1 VMSVLYVIYVRYV
14 AMSVAADHST
24 PERKQSSEDF
34 AFSRVIS
41 GFATVRSGPG
51 SIGHGFLLLTRM
63 RWTVDTGRHAACG
76 RGGCGRACFIDCTL
90 FYFLFYIYNI

>member
-41 GFATVRSGPG
+41 GFATVRS
-51 SIGHGFLLLTRM
+51 R
-63 RWTVDTGRHAACG
+63 VDARSDT
-76 RGGCGRACFIDCTL
+76 D
-90 FYFLFYIYNI
+90 FYY